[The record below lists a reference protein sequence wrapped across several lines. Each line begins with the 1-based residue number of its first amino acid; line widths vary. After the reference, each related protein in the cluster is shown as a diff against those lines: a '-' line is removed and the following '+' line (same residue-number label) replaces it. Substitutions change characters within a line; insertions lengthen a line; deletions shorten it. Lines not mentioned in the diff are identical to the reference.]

1 MSTSSPPAETSP
13 ETSPTSPETSSE
25 TSPETSSETSPETSI
40 KTTSE
45 TTAEITPEFIERL
58 RQTGIRL
65 DRAGRLWHEGEE
77 IKHSGLR
84 RAILRWLDRRE
95 QDGRPIIRFDDTRY
109 AYIDIED
116 AALLVTS
123 ARWERDRVWLRLSDD
138 SEEELDYKSL
148 TVGADDAL
156 YCLVRGGRLDARV
169 TTPAYYVIAEGIEP
183 IAPGD
188 ASADAPDESRAP
200 DSGELFALRARG
212 RRFVIGERQG

>member
-13 ETSPTSPETSSE
+13 ETPIETPAE
-25 TSPETSSETSPETSI
+25 TPAETPIETP
-40 KTTSE
+40 
-45 TTAEITPEFIERL
+45 AELTPELIERL

-123 ARWERDRVWLRLSDD
+123 ARWERDRVWLRLNDD

-156 YCLVRGGRLDARV
+156 YCLVRGGRLSARV
-169 TTPAYYVIAEGIEP
+169 TTPAYYVLAEGIEP
-183 IAPGD
+183 V
-188 ASADAPDESRAP
+188 APDESHAP
-200 DSGELFALRARG
+200 GGGELFALRARG
-212 RRFVIGERQG
+212 QRFVIGERQS